1 MEKYFIKPR
10 IYANGVVTKL
20 EGSRRIAVLNYPDSD
35 DVIVS
40 STRPLEK
47 DEDINIHAV
56 ATSIKRN
63 KFRITNTFYS
73 SEAAYCLY
81 IALKEYFENNINNSI
96 KTENI

>member
-10 IYANGVVTKL
+10 LYANGVVIKL
-20 EGSRRIAVLNYPDSD
+20 EGSRRIAVVNYPDSD

-40 STRPLEK
+40 STRPLKK
-47 DEDINIHAV
+47 DEDINIQAV
-56 ATSIKRN
+56 ETKNIRN
-63 KFRITNTFYS
+63 KFRVTNTFHT

-81 IALKEYFENNINNSI
+81 IALKEYFENNINDSI

>member
-47 DEDINIHAV
+47 DEDINIPAV
-56 ATSIKRN
+56 ETLNIRD
-63 KFRITNTFYS
+63 KFRTTNTFYS
-73 SEAAYCLY
+73 PEAAYCLY

>member
-10 IYANGVVTKL
+10 IYANGVVIKL

-56 ATSIKRN
+56 ATNNIRD
-63 KFRITNTFYS
+63 KFRTTNIFYK
-73 SEAAYCLY
+73 LQNY
-81 IALKEYFENNINNSI
+81 ICFCKNTYIFALC
-96 KTENI
+96 

>member
-10 IYANGVVTKL
+10 IYANGVVIKL
-20 EGSRRIAVLNYPDSD
+20 EGSSAVVNYPDKD

-47 DEDINIHAV
+47 DEDINIPAV
-56 ATSIKRN
+56 ETLNIRD
-63 KFRITNTFYS
+63 KFRTTNTFYS
-73 SEAAYCLY
+73 PEAAYCLY